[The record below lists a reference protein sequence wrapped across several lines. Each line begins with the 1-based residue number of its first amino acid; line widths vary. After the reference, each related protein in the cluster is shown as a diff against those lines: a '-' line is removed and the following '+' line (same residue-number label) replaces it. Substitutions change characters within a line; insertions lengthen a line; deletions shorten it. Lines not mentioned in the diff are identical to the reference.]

1 MTNVAVDEE
10 TLKKIIPHE
19 CPICNWPGIQT
30 IIGWTQVHERRT
42 QFGQLEYFIVVA
54 TMCENCQELCTYEL
68 PILPDET
75 IGSAYRIIPVSN
87 KPVNF
92 SENIKK
98 ISEQFINV
106 YNQASKAEEMNLT
119 EIDGMGYRKALEVL
133 VVDYLLKEKEVDK
146 KTAEKTPLSQLIDKI
161 KNPRIKKT
169 AKASA
174 WIGNDE
180 SHYFRSNP
188 QYNVNDMKNWIM
200 AFVYYIEMNLSM
212 DEASKLV
219 DGNK

>member
-30 IIGWTQVHERRT
+30 IIGWTQVHERMNR
-42 QFGQLEYFIVVA
+42 FRDLENFIVVV
-54 TMCENCQELCTYEL
+54 TMCEKCQELCSYEL
-68 PILPDET
+68 PILSNQV
-75 IGSAYRIIPVSN
+75 IQSANRIIPISN
-87 KPVNF
+87 KTIDFP
-92 SENIKK
+92 ENVTK
-98 ISEQFINV
+98 ISERFVDV
-106 YNQASKAEEMNLT
+106 YNQASKAEEINLN
-119 EIDGMGYRKALEVL
+119 EIAGMGYRKALEIL
-133 VVDYLLKEKEVDK
+133 VIDYLLNEKKVDK
-146 KTAEKTPLSQLIDKI
+146 KTAEKMPLSQLIDKI
-161 KNPRIKKT
+161 GNPRISNI

-188 QYNVNDMKNWIM
+188 KYGIKDLKTWIK